1 MSWSKKQLS
10 TLITV
15 SITSFMGTFLISSIN
30 IALPA
35 IENSFGL
42 NAISLSWIITAF
54 LVATGIFLLPV
65 GKWGDISGNVRL
77 FKAGLIVFTLA
88 SVLCAVSP
96 SGIWLIAAR
105 FLQGVGSAFSNTTGQ
120 AILVTNFPARN
131 RGQVIGISVASVYAG
146 LATGPFIGGFL
157 TQAFGWHSLFYV
169 AAVLGVFSTII
180 AFAFLEKDT
189 AKTGIDKKVNLRGAV
204 FFVLG
209 LVALVYGSSHIPSAF
224 GWGLMSFGV
233 AMLVLFWVIESRLA
247 NPMFET
253 RLFTRNKLFGYSN
266 LAALVN
272 YTATSAIVFFLSL
285 YLQKIQGL
293 PPREAGAV
301 IIAQPVM
308 MALFSPVVGKLSDK
322 IEPRYFATLGMAMC
336 SMGLLAMAFFT
347 SATPLWVIIL
357 VLVWEGLGFA
367 FFSSPNMNTIMSSVD
382 KSRYGQASGIA
393 SSMRIFGQIVG
404 MTIVTFFFA
413 FHFGSK
419 AVTNVSDSI
428 FLIAMKWGFVTFA
441 LISVVGIY
449 FSFTRGNVERK

>member
-1 MSWSKKQLS
+1 
-10 TLITV
+10 
-15 SITSFMGTFLISSIN
+15 MGTFLISSIN

-35 IENSFGL
+35 IEQSFGL
-42 NAISLSWIITAF
+42 NAISLSWVITAF

-96 SGIWLIAAR
+96 SGVWLIVAR
-105 FLQGVGSAFSNTTGQ
+105 FVQGVGSAFTNTTGQ

-157 TQAFGWHSLFYV
+157 TQSLGWHSLFYV
-169 AAVLGVFSTII
+169 AAILGVLSTII

-189 AKTGIDKKVNLRGAV
+189 HVPSGDKKVNLRGTL
-204 FFVLG
+204 FFVIG
-209 LVALVYGSSHIPSAF
+209 LVGLVYGSSHIPSAY
-224 GWGLMSFGV
+224 GWGLMIFGIV
-233 AMLVLFWVIESRLA
+233 MLVLFWIIESRLA

-253 RLFTRNKLFGYSN
+253 RLFTHNKLFGFSN
-266 LAALVN
+266 LAALIN

-308 MALFSPVVGKLSDK
+308 MAIFSPVVGRLSDR
-322 IEPRYFATLGMAMC
+322 IQPRYFATLGMAMC
-336 SMGLLAMAFFT
+336 SIGLFAMSFFT
-347 SATPLWVIIL
+347 STTPLWIIIL

-382 KSRYGQASGIA
+382 KSRYGQASGTA

-419 AVTNVSDSI
+419 AVTEVNDTI

-441 LISVVGIY
+441 LISVMGIY

>member
-1 MSWSKKQLS
+1 
-10 TLITV
+10 
-15 SITSFMGTFLISSIN
+15 MGTFLISSIN

-35 IENSFGL
+35 IEQSFGL
-42 NAISLSWIITAF
+42 NAISLSWVITAF

-96 SGIWLIAAR
+96 SGVWLIVAR
-105 FLQGVGSAFSNTTGQ
+105 FVQGVGSAFTNTTGQ

-157 TQAFGWHSLFYV
+157 TQSLGWHSLFYV
-169 AAVLGVFSTII
+169 AAILGVLSTII

-189 AKTGIDKKVNLRGAV
+189 HVPSGDKKVNLRGTL
-204 FFVLG
+204 FFVIG
-209 LVALVYGSSHIPSAF
+209 LVGLVYGSSHIPSAY
-224 GWGLMSFGV
+224 GWGLMIFGIV
-233 AMLVLFWVIESRLA
+233 MLVLFWIIESRLA

-253 RLFTRNKLFGYSN
+253 RLFTHNKLFGFSN
-266 LAALVN
+266 LAALIN

-308 MALFSPVVGKLSDK
+308 MAIFSPVVGRLSDR
-322 IEPRYFATLGMAMC
+322 IQPRYFATLGMAMC
-336 SMGLLAMAFFT
+336 SIGLFAMSFFT
-347 SATPLWVIIL
+347 STTPLWIIIL

-382 KSRYGQASGIA
+382 KSRYGQASGTA

-419 AVTNVSDSI
+419 AVTEVNDTI

>member
-1 MSWSKKQLS
+1 
-10 TLITV
+10 
-15 SITSFMGTFLISSIN
+15 MGTFLISSIN

-35 IENSFGL
+35 IETSFGL
-42 NAISLSWIITAF
+42 DAISLSWVITAF

-77 FKAGLIVFTLA
+77 FKVGLIVFTVA

-96 SGIWLIAAR
+96 SGIWLIVAR
-105 FLQGVGSAFSNTTGQ
+105 FIQGVGSAFSNTTGQ
-120 AILVTNFPARN
+120 AILVANFPARN
-131 RGQVIGISVASVYAG
+131 RGQVIGISVASVYTG

-157 TQAFGWHSLFYV
+157 TQALGWHSLFYV
-169 AAVLGVFSTII
+169 AAVLGVLSTII
-180 AFAFLEKDT
+180 AFAFLEKD
-189 AKTGIDKKVNLRGAV
+189 AQAHSIDKKVNLRGTL

-209 LVALVYGSSHIPSAF
+209 LVALVYGSSHIPSAL
-224 GWGLMSFGV
+224 GWGLMMFGV
-233 AMLVLFWVIESRLA
+233 VMLVLFWIIESRLA

-253 RLFTRNKLFGYSN
+253 RLFTHNKLFGFSN
-266 LAALVN
+266 MAALIN

-293 PPREAGAV
+293 PPREAGAI

-308 MALFSPVVGKLSDK
+308 MALFSPVVGRLSDR
-322 IEPRYFATLGMAMC
+322 IQPRYFATLGMAMC
-336 SMGLLAMAFFT
+336 SAGLFAMSFFT
-347 SATPLWVIIL
+347 SETPLWFIIL

-367 FFSSPNMNTIMSSVD
+367 FFSSPNMSTIMGSVD

-413 FHFGSK
+413 FHFAGD
-419 AVTNVSDSI
+419 AVTDVSDTI
-428 FLIAMKWGFVTFA
+428 FLTAMKWGFVTFA
-441 LISVVGIY
+441 LISLIGIY
-449 FSFTRGNVERK
+449 FSYTRGNVERN

>member
-10 TLITV
+10 TLIVV
-15 SITSFMGTFLISSIN
+15 SISSFMGTFLISSIN

-35 IENSFGL
+35 IETSFGL
-42 NAISLSWIITAF
+42 NAISLSWIITSF

-65 GKWGDISGNVRL
+65 GKWGDISGNVKL
-77 FKAGLIVFTLA
+77 FKIGLIIFTL
-88 SVLCAVSP
+88 SSLLCAVSP
-96 SGIWLIAAR
+96 SGAWLIVAR
-105 FLQGVGSAFSNTTGQ
+105 FVQGVGAAFTNTTGQ
-120 AILVTNFPARN
+120 AILVANFPPRN
-131 RGQVIGISVASVYAG
+131 RGQVLGISVASVYTG

-157 TQAFGWHSLFYV
+157 TQLLGWHSLFYV
-169 AAVLGVFSTII
+169 ATVLGVLSTII
-180 AFAFLEKDT
+180 AFAFLEKDV
-189 AKTGIDKKVNLRGAV
+189 AKTDIDKKVDLRGTL
-204 FFVLG
+204 FFVFG
-209 LVALVYGSSHIPSAF
+209 LVALVYGSSHIPDAF

-233 AMLVLFWVIESRLA
+233 AMLVLFWIVESRLA

-253 RLFTRNKLFGYSN
+253 RLFTQNKLFSFSN
-266 LAALVN
+266 LAALIN

-308 MALFSPVVGKLSDK
+308 MALFSPVVGKLSDR
-322 IEPRYFATLGMAMC
+322 IQPRYFATLGMAMC
-336 SMGLLAMAFFT
+336 SIGLFAMSFFT
-347 SATPLWVIIL
+347 AATPLWVIVL

-367 FFSSPNMNTIMSSVD
+367 FFSSPNMSTIMGSVD
-382 KSRYGQASGIA
+382 KNRYGQASGIA

-413 FHFGSK
+413 FHFGSN
-419 AVTNVSDSI
+419 AVTEVNDNI
-428 FLIAMKWGFVTFA
+428 FLVAMKWGFVTFA